1 MCNPPPRPSLC
12 LFTIIIIFT
21 AAAGFTRRR
30 LLSSFFS
37 FFGFGA
43 VFFERLLLFISH
55 MALQLIG
62 NYFYA

>member
-1 MCNPPPRPSLC
+1 VQPSSPPITLPFYDYYYFYRCGGIHTKAPAQ
-12 LFTIIIIFT
+12 F
-21 AAAGFTRRR
+21 
-30 LLSSFFS
+30 FFS